1 MIPCNMSSRSRFRL
15 PLALIL
21 AISFTTAIAQPVVW
35 SDIAES
41 AIVAN
46 PNDRL
51 IVPDR
56 YRTLRLDFAAMRAH
70 LITAPAE
77 ADYLQ
82 GTPGISVDFP
92 LPDGGMATF
101 EVWDAP
107 VLHPDLGKAYPEIR
121 SFAGKSRSKPGMT
134 ARFDI
139 SPKGLHAMI
148 FNPGGS
154 TIFIDPY
161 ARGNTA
167 DYTCYFRKD
176 FVKRTGDTFVCHVS
190 DLEKVELPAPPP
202 YAVSDRAGDCGNRR
216 QYRLALA
223 CTGEYANYHG
233 SFGTDKAPA
242 LAAMNTSMT
251 RVNGVFERDCGLT
264 MSIVPNDTAIIFT
277 NPASDPYTNN
287 NGSTMLG
294 QNQTTCNNIIGSANY
309 DIGHVFSTGGGGVAT
324 LNSPC
329 TSSIKARGVTGSPNP
344 VGDPFDIDYVAHEMG
359 HQYGAYHTQFNN
371 CNRTNTSAMEPG
383 SASTIMGY
391 AGICAPDVQSNSDD
405 YFHAQSLQ
413 QIGAFVTTT
422 GNSCAVKVPTGNS
435 KPVITALSNQTIPN
449 STPFILTASA
459 TDPNGDAMTYC
470 WEQMNFYTIDE
481 NMPPASD
488 NTSGPVFRSLLP
500 TTESSRYFPYYTAVL
515 NNFTPTWEVVPSIAR
530 SMSFRVTVRDNN
542 PNAGC
547 TSEANMTVTTAS
559 TGPFQVVTPNGG
571 ENYPSNSTQTVTWN
585 VAGSNGSPVNCANVS
600 ILLSTDGGNNYA
612 TLLASTPND
621 GSQQVTYNVSPTTQA
636 RIAILAVGNVFYD
649 ISNSN
654 FTISAPLPVELV
666 SFSARRQT
674 DGTRLDWNTA
684 TETNNRGFRIE
695 RSIGNTERFEAI
707 GWVDGHGTTTL
718 PQPYTFLDSDLP
730 RADVLYYRLRQTDF
744 DGGEQLTDMR
754 AVLLEDGGQDNRLT
768 VWPNPAGAKI
778 RLQLP
783 PDAAQETTRVLVL
796 NPAGVPVLQLAALPD
811 SGEIEVQKLLPGVYT
826 VQMATSNQ
834 TFSGR
839 FVRSADH

>member
-1 MIPCNMSSRSRFRL
+1 MFFRRCLRILAAL
-15 PLALIL
+15 PLSLVF
-21 AISFTTAIAQPVVW
+21 SFPGVAQPIVW

-70 LITAPAE
+70 LITAPALN
-77 ADYLQ
+77 DYLQ

-107 VLHPDLGKAYPEIR
+107 VLHPDLGKAFPEIR
-121 SFAGKSRSKPGMT
+121 SFAGKSRSNPGMT

-139 SPKGLHAMI
+139 SPKGLHALL

-154 TIFIDPY
+154 SIFIDPY

-167 DYTCYFRKD
+167 DYLCYFRKD

-190 DLEKVELPAPPP
+190 DLEKVELPAPLP
-202 YAVSDRAGDCGNRR
+202 YPVSDRAGDCGNRR

-233 SFGTDKAPA
+233 SFGSNKAPA

-264 MSIVPNDTAIIFT
+264 MIIVPNDTAIIFT
-277 NPASDPYTNN
+277 NPANDPYTNS
-287 NGSTMLG
+287 NGSAMLA
-294 QNQTTCNNIIGSANY
+294 QNQTTCNNIIGSSNY
-309 DIGHVFSTGGGGVAT
+309 DIGHVFSTGGGGVAY
-324 LNSPC
+324 LGCVCGSN
-329 TSSIKARGVTGSPNP
+329 KAGGVTGSPNP
-344 VGDPFDIDYVAHEMG
+344 IGDPFDIDYVAHEIG

-371 CNRTNTSAMEPG
+371 CNRTNSSAMEPG

-391 AGICAPDVQSNSDD
+391 AGICDPNVQSNSDD
-405 YFHAQSLQ
+405 YFHARSLQ
-413 QIGAFVTTT
+413 QIGIFVTGA
-422 GNSCAVKVPTGNS
+422 GNSCSVKVPTGNS
-435 KPVITALSNQTIPN
+435 APVITALTNRTIPH

-470 WEQMNFYTIDE
+470 WEQMNAYTMDE
-481 NMPPASD
+481 DMPPTPD

-500 TTESSRYFPYYTAVL
+500 TTESSRYFPYYAAVL
-515 NNFTPTWEVVPSIAR
+515 NNFTPTWEVLPSVSR

-542 PNAGC
+542 PAAGC

-600 ILLSTDGGNNYA
+600 ILLSTDGGNNYS

-621 GSQQVTYNVSPTTQA
+621 GSQQVTYNVSPTSQA
-636 RIAILAVGNVFYD
+636 RIALLAVGNVFYD

-666 SFSARRQT
+666 SFAARRQAN
-674 DGTRLDWNTA
+674 GIRLDWNTA
-684 TETNNRGFRIE
+684 TETNNRGFHIE
-695 RSIGNTERFEAI
+695 RSADGTEQFEPI
-707 GWVDGHGTTTL
+707 GWMDGHGSTTL
-718 PQPYTFLDSDLP
+718 PQSYTFFDTDLP
-730 RADVLYYRLRQTDF
+730 SAGVLYYRLRQTDF
-744 DGGEQLTDMR
+744 DGGEQRSAIR
-754 AVLLEDGGQDNRLT
+754 AVLLDENGQPDNLA
-768 VWPNPAGAKI
+768 VWPNPASAKI

-783 PDAAQETTRVLVL
+783 ASAAQETSQVRVL
-796 NPAGVPVLQLAALPD
+796 NPAGVAVLQLGEMPD
-811 SGEIEVQKLLPGVYT
+811 SGELDIQNLLPGVYT
-826 VQMATSNQ
+826 VQVTAGNRM
-834 TFSGR
+834 FSSR
-839 FVRSADH
+839 FVRSAEH